1 MSDNSQSTIAQA
13 IAEQLGEVEAEPRA
27 QIERTV
33 EIHGT
38 ELAQTI
44 LQETLEI
51 EANGGL
57 LVPDGSRR
65 RTPGGVFFS
74 LLRQRISREEWRRIQ
89 QLTTHSPE
97 IAAQT
102 LPWAERAALVAQAA
116 AHPGTVETVKLTIVG
131 RPRDVKRH
139 DTFVIVVLEDTQ
151 PIPALPSGVPAVT
164 TLPTLYKI
172 FIPLKR
178 WRAMESA
185 LKNPDDVMVVEG
197 YAYPHDKAQTVLVLA
212 QLATTT
218 KLQVAWRDHQKA
230 KTRR

>member
-1 MSDNSQSTIAQA
+1 MSDNSQPTIAQA
-13 IAEQLGEVEAEPRA
+13 IAEQLHEVEAEPRA

-33 EIHGT
+33 EIYGA
-38 ELAQTI
+38 ELAQAV

-51 EANGGL
+51 EAKGGM

-74 LLRQRISREEWRRIQ
+74 LLRQRISRDEWRRIQ
-89 QLTTHSPE
+89 QLTTHPPE
-97 IAAQT
+97 ITAQT
-102 LPWAERAALVAQAA
+102 MRWAERAGLVAEAA
-116 AHPGTVETVKLTIVG
+116 AHPGTVEAVKLTIVG

-151 PIPALPSGVPAVT
+151 PIPALPSGVPVVSE
-164 TLPTLYKI
+164 LPTLYKI

-178 WRAMESA
+178 WRTIESA
-185 LKNPDDVMVVEG
+185 LKNPEDVLVVEG

-212 QLATTT
+212 QLATTA

-230 KTRR
+230 KARR